1 MKWGALIL
9 VLTLGAL
16 PASAQFGVIKKAS
29 GSAAVILPNTFA
41 WYGDSIAAGACSAT
55 TPTAALQAA
64 LPGWAG
70 STNVGDGGPPAIGGY
85 TAAQIRARYETYRD
99 TSCNGERCGVYL
111 VEGGVNSI
119 VNGVSAAAT
128 LADMVAIVD
137 NVRSIGRRAV
147 WFGILPFRGS
157 AQGSDARTTAAL
169 AYNALMATEC
179 AARPDVDCIFL
190 YSAFEDPASPGYLR
204 SRNHD
209 SSPDYNCDGIHL
221 LQDGTNAMVAAAQ
234 AAIQ

>member
-1 MKWGALIL
+1 MRRVLALL
-9 VLTLGAL
+9 LGL
-16 PASAQFGVIKKAS
+16 LASPGLAQFSVPKKA
-29 GSAAVILPNTFA
+29 GSAATPTPTTFA

-55 TPTAALQAA
+55 TPTAALAA
-64 LPGWAG
+64 SMPGWAG
-70 STNVGDGGPPAIGGY
+70 STNVGDGGAPAIGGY
-85 TAAQIRARYETYRD
+85 TAAQIRTRYETYRD
-99 TSCNGERCGVYL
+99 TSCLGQQCGVYL
-111 VEGGVNSI
+111 IEGGVNSI

-157 AQGSDARTTAAL
+157 AQGSDARTLAAL
-169 AYNALMATEC
+169 EYNALMATAC
-179 AARPDVDCIFL
+179 AARPDVDCVFL
-190 YSAFEDPASPGYLR
+190 YADFEDPLFPGYLR

-221 LQDGTNAMVAAAQ
+221 LQAGTNAMTAAAK